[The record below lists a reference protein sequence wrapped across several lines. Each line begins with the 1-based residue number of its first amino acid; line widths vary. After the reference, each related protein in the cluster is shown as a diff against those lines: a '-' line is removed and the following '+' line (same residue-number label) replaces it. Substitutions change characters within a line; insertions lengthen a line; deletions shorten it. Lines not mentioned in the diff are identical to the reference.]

1 MTQTRF
7 LAEKSIT
14 CPRRRAAWRAN
25 KTLIALL
32 GGRRKPK
39 GYPIAV
45 AWGQHHVG
53 EDGTQQTGISRTESA
68 AALTGYKLP
77 TDPAKQHGSKM
88 VPVPGVTRGMKSD
101 PERGHYDP
109 GMAHRV
115 VGEACRI
122 RQYKAAIRNIRGVT
136 EHEDRQKRS
145 LQ

>member
-1 MTQTRF
+1 MADDTNPVPSGKIHHVPAPSRGMESQQN
-7 LAEKSIT
+7 
-14 CPRRRAAWRAN
+14 AN
-25 KTLIALL
+25 SLR
-32 GGRRKPK
+32 GGKPK

-53 EDGTQQTGISRTESA
+53 EDGTRQTGISRTESA

-115 VGEACRI
+115 VGEAVASGST
-122 RQYKAAIRNIRGVT
+122 KLPSAT
-136 EHEDRQKRS
+136 SEE
-145 LQ
+145 